1 VTWTIAS
8 VIGVLAVA
16 ANLWRRQWVD
26 AALVAFAAVA
36 LALLGNELVL
46 PARLG
51 KTITVDAANPPA
63 SVEGASALRVEGDG
77 LRAAQWD
84 DLPARPLEWTPPAS
98 AAIELDFPQQL
109 SRGRMFSLTV
119 RRGPAAPARLQL
131 LAENGQLLAEARGE
145 GDLTVQWLPPVAER
159 LALAA
164 RLLDGGGKVI
174 AQGPVP
180 VNVVESEPLRVQGRF
195 GAPSFDLRALD
206 QILGASNALVD
217 MRITLGKAITRAETA
232 RDPIDR
238 PDLLV
243 VDAAWFEHAA
253 PPERASLLAQ
263 VEQGRPLLVLGSNAA
278 DAGPWSRTLQLALRA
293 QPDNA
298 KAPGPLEMPV
308 APLNPASA
316 RVGDWAAQPGSMLWT
331 RRWHAGRIGW
341 LGVGGWHRHAITE
354 PQQLA
359 LWWQSILD
367 GVGVERAQ
375 EVDWLAPEE
384 MPLPGQRLELCAR
397 GVRGQV
403 EVPELKRSF
412 AWERRPDRVDAS
424 CVAFWPD
431 RAGWLTLRTGAD
443 KPVQGAVYVYAPGD
457 WPLWQA
463 AQRRH
468 ATALY
473 AARTPA
479 PASGVPRPVP
489 RWPFALLF
497 AAAMLAL
504 WWRERR

>member
-1 VTWTIAS
+1 
-8 VIGVLAVA
+8 
-16 ANLWRRQWVD
+16 
-26 AALVAFAAVA
+26 
-36 LALLGNELVL
+36 
-46 PARLG
+46 
-51 KTITVDAANPPA
+51 
-63 SVEGASALRVEGDG
+63 
-77 LRAAQWD
+77 
-84 DLPARPLEWTPPAS
+84 
-98 AAIELDFPQQL
+98 
-109 SRGRMFSLTV
+109 
-119 RRGPAAPARLQL
+119 
-131 LAENGQLLAEARGE
+131 
-145 GDLTVQWLPPVAER
+145 
-159 LALAA
+159 
-164 RLLDGGGKVI
+164 
-174 AQGPVP
+174 
-180 VNVVESEPLRVQGRF
+180 
-195 GAPSFDLRALD
+195 
-206 QILGASNALVD
+206 
-217 MRITLGKAITRAETA
+217 
-232 RDPIDR
+232 
-238 PDLLV
+238 
-243 VDAAWFEHAA
+243 
-253 PPERASLLAQ
+253 
-263 VEQGRPLLVLGSNAA
+263 
-278 DAGPWSRTLQLALRA
+278 
-293 QPDNA
+293 
-298 KAPGPLEMPV
+298 
-308 APLNPASA
+308 
-316 RVGDWAAQPGSMLWT
+316 MLWT